1 MSGPTVVALGD
12 PGESAATLETFHR
25 VDAAAFGLPPNAA
38 QRDSKRPLVEPDRW
52 YLAKVDGELCGGAG
66 SFPMQLTLPGGVAV
80 DVSAVSDVGVMPTHR
95 RRGAL
100 RALMTR
106 QLHDAVERGDAAAVL
121 HASEGSIYRRFG
133 YGPATRWRHVRVD
146 TRRVRFRDDMPA
158 VTGSCTVM
166 ERSSARDACVSVHD
180 RVRRSTAGG
189 LSRSAAWWDV
199 VLGDVESYIGGIP
212 RQLALV
218 HHDERG
224 QADGYA
230 LYEVHED
237 WRSGQANHTLAV
249 WELVG
254 ADVGVE
260 LALWRTLIEHDLVG
274 TVTGAIA
281 VDHALWDVV
290 ADARQ
295 VGLDWEQDLLWVRV
309 LDVGALLGRRS
320 YGVDGRLV
328 LEVRDPLL
336 PSARGVHVLEV
347 VDGDVRCERGDE
359 APDLSL
365 SVDDLGACSLG
376 GGSFRR
382 LVRAGRVVEH
392 RAGVAALAD
401 AMFATDPLPWCW
413 VRF

>member
-1 MSGPTVVALGD
+1 MSDPSVVALGD
-12 PGESAATLETFHR
+12 PAEPDATLETYHR
-25 VDAAAFGLPPNAA
+25 LDAAAFGLAPNVA
-38 QRDSKRPLVEPDRW
+38 QRESKRPLVEPARW
-52 YLAKVDGELCGGAG
+52 YLAELDDELCGGAG
-66 SFPMQLTLPGGVAV
+66 SFPMQLTLPGAATVA
-80 DVSAVSDVGVMPTHR
+80 VSAVSDVGVVPTHR
-95 RRGAL
+95 RRGVL

-106 QLHDAVERGDAAAVL
+106 QLRDAVGRGDAAAVL

-146 TRRVRFRDDMPA
+146 TRRVRFRDDWPGPG
-158 VTGSCTVM
+158 GSCAVV
-166 ERSSARDACVSVHD
+166 ERAAARDACVAVHD
-180 RVRRSTAGG
+180 HVRRATAGG
-189 LSRSAAWWDV
+189 LSRSDAWWDV

-218 HHDERG
+218 HRDDRG
-224 QADGYA
+224 RPDGYA

-237 WRSGQANHTLAV
+237 WRSGQAEHTLAV

-254 ADVGVE
+254 VDVGVE

-290 ADARQ
+290 VDARQ

-309 LDVGALLGRRS
+309 LDVTAMLGRRS
-320 YGVDGRLV
+320 YGADGRLV
-328 LEVRDPLL
+328 LGVQDPLIPTVDGAHL
-336 PSARGVHVLEV
+336 LEV
-347 VDGDVRCERGDE
+347 VDGDVRCTPTDE

-365 SVDDLGACSLG
+365 SVDDLGAVSLG
-376 GGSFRR
+376 GGSLRR

-392 RAGVAALAD
+392 HPGAATLAD
-401 AMFATDPLPWCW
+401 AMFVTDPLPWCW

>member
-1 MSGPTVVALGD
+1 MSGPSVVALGD
-12 PGESAATLETFHR
+12 PHEPDATLETYHR
-25 VDAAAFGLPPNAA
+25 IDAAAFGLPPNVA
-38 QRDSKRPLVEPDRW
+38 QRESKRPLVAPDRW
-52 YLAKVDGELCGGAG
+52 YLASLDGELCGGAG
-66 SFPMQLTLPGGVAV
+66 SFPMQLTLPAGAAV
-80 DVSAVSDVGVMPTHR
+80 DVAAVSDVGVLPTHR
-95 RRGAL
+95 RRGVL

-106 QLHDAVERGDAAAVL
+106 QLHDAVGRGDAAAVL

-146 TRRVRFRDDMPA
+146 TRRVRFREDAPDPG
-158 VTGSCTVM
+158 GSCTVV
-166 ERSSARDACVSVHD
+166 ERAAARDACVMVHE

-189 LSRSAAWWDV
+189 LSRSDAWWDV

-218 HHDERG
+218 HRDERG
-224 QADGYA
+224 RADGYA

-237 WRSGQANHTLAV
+237 WRSGQADHTLAV

-290 ADARQ
+290 VDARQ
-295 VGLDWEQDLLWVRV
+295 VGLDWEQDLLWLRL
-309 LDVGALLGRRS
+309 LDVEAVLGRRT

-328 LEVRDPLL
+328 IAVEDPLL
-336 PSARGVHVLEV
+336 TSVHGTYLLEA
-347 VDGDVRCERGDE
+347 VDGDVRCERSDE
-359 APDLSL
+359 APDLHL
-365 SVDDLGACSLG
+365 SVADLGACALG

-382 LVRAGRVVEH
+382 LVRAGRVDE
-392 RAGVAALAD
+392 RRSGAAALAD
-401 AMFATDPLPWCW
+401 AMFGTDPLPWCW

>member
-1 MSGPTVVALGD
+1 MTGPSIVALDD
-12 PGESAATLETFHR
+12 PSRPDATLETYHR
-25 VDAAAFGLPPNAA
+25 VDAAAFGLAPNVA
-38 QRDSKRPLVEPDRW
+38 QRESKRPMVEPDRW
-52 YLAKVDGELCGGAG
+52 YLAELDGGFCGGAG
-66 SFPMQLTLPGGVAV
+66 SFPTQLTLPGGVAV
-80 DVSAVSDVGVMPTHR
+80 DVSAVSDVGVLPTHR

-106 QLHDAVERGDAAAVL
+106 QLHDAADRGDAAAVL

-146 TRRVRFRDDMPA
+146 TRRVRFRDDAPDPG
-158 VTGSCTVM
+158 GSCTVL
-166 ERSSARDACVSVHD
+166 ERSDAREACVAVHD
-180 RVRRSTAGG
+180 RARLATAGG
-189 LSRSAAWWDV
+189 LSRSEAWWDV

-218 HHDERG
+218 HRDDQG
-224 QADGYA
+224 VADGYA

-237 WRSGQANHTLAV
+237 WRHGQADHTLSV

-254 ADVGVE
+254 VDTGVE

-274 TVTGAIA
+274 TVTGAIRP
-281 VDHALWDVV
+281 DHALWDVAV
-290 ADARQ
+290 DARQ
-295 VGLDWEQDLLWVRV
+295 VGLDWEQDLLWARI
-309 LDVGALLGRRS
+309 LDVAAVLGRRS
-320 YGVDGRLV
+320 YATDGRLV
-328 LEVRDPLL
+328 LEVHDPLL
-336 PSARGVHVLEV
+336 SSVAGRHLLEV
-347 VDGDVRCERGDE
+347 ADGSVRCERTDE
-359 APDLSL
+359 SPTLAV

-392 RAGVAALAD
+392 DEGAAALAD
-401 AMFATDPLPWCW
+401 AMFGTDPLPWCW